1 MKNKHIHLAFSETKQ
16 NLSIYQD
23 ETVLQVL
30 IRYDIPIKHACL
42 NGVCG
47 VCLTPLLA
55 GEIDYGQQQPRGLN
69 QKELAQGY
77 FLPCIARCQSDIS
90 IAEPKVKVR

>member
-1 MKNKHIHLAFSETKQ
+1 MKNRQIHLAFPSTSQ
-16 NLSIYQD
+16 NLSISQD

-30 IRYDIPIKHACL
+30 IRHEIPIKHACT

-47 VCLTPLLA
+47 VCLTPLLS
-55 GEIDYGQQQPRGLN
+55 GEVDYGQQQPRGLN

-77 FLPCIARCQSDIS
+77 FLPCIARCQSDIT

>member
-1 MKNKHIHLAFSETKQ
+1 MKSRHIDLAFAAAEQS
-16 NLSIYQD
+16 LSISQD

-30 IRYDIPIKHACL
+30 IKHEIPIKHACL

-77 FLPCIARCQSDIS
+77 FLPCIARCQSDIT